1 MIMNLILLGPPGA
14 GKGTQAQRLVER
26 LKVPQVSTGDL
37 LRAAVRE
44 GTDLGRQAKE
54 YMERGELVPDSIVVG
69 MLKERMQA
77 DDCQA
82 GCILD
87 GFPRAVT
94 QAESLDVVFS
104 EQARNLDHVVSI
116 EVPEEELVRRLT
128 GRRSCPKCGAMF
140 HVMFSPP
147 EKEGVCDKCGG
158 ELITRADDNEETIR
172 NRIAVYREQTEPL
185 KKYYQERGLLRPI
198 DGTGTPGDIED
209 KIAKAVNK

>member
-1 MIMNLILLGPPGA
+1 MTMNLILLGPPGA

-26 LKVPQVSTGDL
+26 VKIPQISTGDL

-54 YMERGELVPDSIVVG
+54 YMERGELVPDSIVVL

-77 DDCQA
+77 DDCQT

-94 QAESLDVVFS
+94 QAEALEKVFG
-104 EQARNLDHVVSI
+104 EQGRKLDHVVSI
-116 EVPEEELVRRLT
+116 EVPEEDLVRRLT

-140 HVMFSPP
+140 HVAFSPP
-147 EKEGVCDKCGG
+147 EREGVCDKCGG
-158 ELITRADDNEETIR
+158 ELITREDDREDTIR
-172 NRIAVYREQTEPL
+172 NRISVYREQTEPL
-185 KKYYQERGLLRPI
+185 KQYYDDRGLLRPI
-198 DGTGTPGDIED
+198 DGTGTPRDIEG
-209 KIAKAVNK
+209 KIAEVIGE

>member
-14 GKGTQAQRLVER
+14 GKGTQAQRLVDR

-37 LRAAVRE
+37 LRAAVRN

-69 MLKERMQA
+69 MLKERIQA
-77 DDCQA
+77 DDCKA

-94 QAESLDVVFS
+94 QAEALGAVFS
-104 EQARNLDHVVSI
+104 EQGRHLDHVVSI

-147 EKEGVCDKCGG
+147 KKEGVCDKCGG
-158 ELITRADDNEETIR
+158 ELITRADDNEGTIR
-172 NRIAVYREQTEPL
+172 NRISVYREQTEPL
-185 KKYYQERGLLRPI
+185 KKYYEAKGLLRSI
-198 DGTGTPGDIED
+198 DGTGTPRDIEG
-209 KIAKAVNK
+209 KIAEVVGK

>member
-1 MIMNLILLGPPGA
+1 MNLILLGPPGA

-26 LKVPQVSTGDL
+26 LKVPQISTGDL

-44 GTDLGRQAKE
+44 GTDLGKQAKE

-69 MLKERMQA
+69 MLEERVKA
-77 DDCQA
+77 DDCKT

-87 GFPRAVT
+87 GFPRAVS
-94 QAESLDVVFS
+94 QAEALGEMFS
-104 EQARNLDHVVSI
+104 GLGRALDHVVSI
-116 EVPEEELVRRLT
+116 EVPEEELVKRLT

-147 EKEGVCDKCGG
+147 KKEGVCDKCGG
-158 ELITRADDNEETIR
+158 ELITRADDNEDTIR

-185 KKYYQERGLLRPI
+185 KKFYQKQGLLRPI
-198 DGTGTPGDIED
+198 DGTGTPRDIEG
-209 KIAKAVNK
+209 KIAEVVGR